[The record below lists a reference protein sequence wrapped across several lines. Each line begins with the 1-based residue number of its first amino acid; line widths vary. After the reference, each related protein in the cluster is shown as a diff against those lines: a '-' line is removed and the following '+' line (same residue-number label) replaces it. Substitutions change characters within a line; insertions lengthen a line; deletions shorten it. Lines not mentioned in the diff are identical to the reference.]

1 MSSLQFHFLQTLE
14 HRTDVSVTSTSL
26 WWEAPEERGAPWV
39 PASPPQRAGACWGPP
54 QGPRAVPCGS
64 LSRCQPCTGL
74 ARAGGVPCG
83 RGCLAPLG
91 PWSLPGAALLPLLLS
106 QPVLVPLGLEIFGSV
121 AQKPP
126 LSCTPARVA
135 LCSLAWSK
143 RGDGLMCWPFSNPVC
158 PNLSLLFPKTR
169 KCVQPSSAAFIVE
182 TNLKRLIADHVSLGR
197 KILLIGPAV
206 HGPSSVDST

>member
-14 HRTDVSVTSTSL
+14 HRTDVSVTSTSF
-26 WWEAPEERGAPWV
+26 WWEASEERGAPWV
-39 PASPPQRAGACWGPP
+39 PASPL
-54 QGPRAVPCGS
+54 PCGS
-64 LSRCQPCTGL
+64 VLGSTPGTPRCPPVARSPGVSPARGL
-74 ARAGGVPCG
+74 ARASGVPCG

-91 PWSLPGAALLPLLLS
+91 PSSLPGAAPLPLLLS
-106 QPVLVPLGLEIFGSV
+106 QPVPLGLETFGSV

-143 RGDGLMCWPFSNPVC
+143 TGDGSMCWPFSNPVC

-169 KCVQPSSAAFIVE
+169 TCVQPSSAAFIVE
-182 TNLKRLIADHVSLGR
+182 TNLK
-197 KILLIGPAV
+197 
-206 HGPSSVDST
+206 